1 MLDPLEADCDGN
13 DSGGGGGGGAG
24 GAGDGGAT
32 DEEVP
37 WSCDDDTD
45 EAELVDVVR
54 P

>member
-1 MLDPLEADCDGN
+1 MLPLEADCDGN
-13 DSGGGGGGGAG
+13 DSGGGGGGGGAG

-32 DEEVP
+32 DEP

-45 EAELVDVVR
+45 EAELVDVAR

>member
-1 MLDPLEADCDGN
+1 MTLPLEADCDGN
-13 DSGGGGGGGAG
+13 DSGGGGGGAG

-45 EAELVDVVR
+45 EAELVDVAR

>member
-1 MLDPLEADCDGN
+1 MLPLEADCDGN
-13 DSGGGGGGGAG
+13 DSGGGGGGAG

>member
-1 MLDPLEADCDGN
+1 MALPLEADCDGN
-13 DSGGGGGGGAG
+13 DSGGGGGGAG

-45 EAELVDVVR
+45 EAELVDVAR